1 MCVERVESV
10 ENVEN
15 VEKVERVCII
25 GGRESGECRECVQRG

>member
-15 VEKVERVCII
+15 VCIE
-25 GGRESGECRECVQRG
+25 GREFGECREYV

>member
-15 VEKVERVCII
+15 VEKVESVCI